1 MELLAALDDLVVG
14 HMALLLAHQGGWDE
28 ILMVLAPVS
37 IFAGLL
43 YVANRRAKG
52 LAERGAADADGETPA
67 TPRSAPRNDRAGP
80 R

>member
-52 LAERGAADADGETPA
+52 LAERGPSDPDAPRTP
-67 TPRSAPRNDRAGP
+67 PPAPRNHRAGP